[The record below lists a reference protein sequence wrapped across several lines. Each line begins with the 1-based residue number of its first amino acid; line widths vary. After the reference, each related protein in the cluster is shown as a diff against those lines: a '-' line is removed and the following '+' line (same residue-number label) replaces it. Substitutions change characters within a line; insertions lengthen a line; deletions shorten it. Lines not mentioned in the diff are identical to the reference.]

1 MDFRRPQA
9 KGPGPD
15 GSQAVEAAG
24 SGRGDARERIP
35 EPHMQTLKAR
45 RTPPSA
51 RTARLPRTSAV
62 LDGAQEMTRA
72 ERAAAGKKLRERC
85 PRTSQATWKRPA
97 NRPDPVELVLAA
109 ERGRHP
115 ELLPLRHGRMVR
127 SAFTFYRGAALTM
140 ASDLASTPATGI
152 RVQCCGDAQLCNF
165 GGFATPERRVI
176 FSINDLDETL
186 PAPWEW
192 DVKRLATS
200 FVIASRDNRL
210 RNDVARDMALA
221 CVRAYRESMAEFAE
235 MRTLELWYHSLG
247 AEELIA
253 GIEDPDFRDRA
264 LKRLQ
269 KERGKSVAE
278 DIFPKLVEQKGSVP
292 LIKDQLPTIFHAEG
306 HPPGEVQKAVREAF
320 DAYRATLHASYQ
332 ALFARYHLRD
342 AAMKVVGVGSV
353 GTSCWVLLFTAGE
366 GDPLFLQVKEARA
379 SVLEPYAGRSAFR
392 NQGER
397 VINGYRLMQP
407 ASDIFLGWTSGP
419 RRDFFIRQLRDIK
432 ISIRVETFGRME
444 MGLYAGWCGRALALS
459 HARAGHPAILGG
471 YMGKSDTFDQAI
483 ASFAMA
489 YAEQNE
495 RDHAALARAVKQG
508 KVKAVL
514 EENR

>member
-1 MDFRRPQA
+1 
-9 KGPGPD
+9 
-15 GSQAVEAAG
+15 
-24 SGRGDARERIP
+24 
-35 EPHMQTLKAR
+35 
-45 RTPPSA
+45 
-51 RTARLPRTSAV
+51 
-62 LDGAQEMTRA
+62 MTRA

-152 RVQCCGDAQLCNF
+152 RVQCCGDAHLCNF

-407 ASDIFLGWTSGP
+407 ASDIFLGWGTG
-419 RRDFFIRQLRDIK
+419 RAGRHFYVRQLRDMK
-432 ISIRVETFGRME
+432 LSVTLMRGEAVQLRR
-444 MGLYAGWCGRALALS
+444 YAQYCGWALARA
-459 HARAGHPAILGG
+459 HANTGDPA
-471 YMGKSDTFDQAI
+471 AI
-483 ASFAMA
+483 AGYLGRNDQFDKALARFAVS
-489 YAEQNE
+489 YADQNE
-495 RDHAALARAVKQG
+495 RDHVTLVEAVKSG
-508 KVKAVL
+508 RLEVI
-514 EENR
+514 EEN